1 MRLQGRRV
9 RPRTQ
14 ALRPRLS
21 REVTQSRNP
30 IVRSDLKQTGKT
42 EAKHETTSR
51 QQWNPSTATIG
62 RGYLESPNP
71 EPKPQI
77 LEAHS
82 TEHHEKKKKQ
92 THTHTPSLPVMLSCC
107 IGQSAVHGSKLFRLS
122 LSGTALFV
130 TGNGGGAWGGTARDV
145 GHGGFRARGA
155 FLSKQWHTH
164 PSTPTINSP
173 KNLPLVSREWR
184 NGTHL

>member
-30 IVRSDLKQTGKT
+30 IGRSDLKQTVKT

-82 TEHHEKKKKQ
+82 TEHHEKTKKTD
-92 THTHTPSLPVMLSCC
+92 THTHPHSL
-107 IGQSAVHGSKLFRLS
+107 
-122 LSGTALFV
+122 
-130 TGNGGGAWGGTARDV
+130 
-145 GHGGFRARGA
+145 
-155 FLSKQWHTH
+155 
-164 PSTPTINSP
+164 
-173 KNLPLVSREWR
+173 
-184 NGTHL
+184 